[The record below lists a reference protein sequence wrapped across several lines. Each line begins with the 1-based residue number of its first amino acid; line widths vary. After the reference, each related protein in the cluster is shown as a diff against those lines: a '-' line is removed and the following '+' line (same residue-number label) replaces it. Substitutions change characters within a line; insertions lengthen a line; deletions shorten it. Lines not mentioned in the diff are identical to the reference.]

1 MAAQCLH
8 ELDVDMG
15 RISNATYEDAEF
27 VTLINQ
33 LRAGTDLS
41 STWLALRNL
50 VEKRNGERS
59 LWGWK
64 VPGVPIPEVL
74 GLLRNPCLVLVHR
87 DMVAICSRLADSEQ
101 QDFLDVYR
109 HFNKLQSE
117 LHEIVLSLPYP
128 RLFVSYE
135 KALAD
140 PERFTRTLARFVGI
154 NAGEDD
160 LQRASEAIIP
170 TPPAYVADTRA
181 VAIHGNL
188 DGVFGNRIMGWA
200 ARPAVPGEP
209 IRVRITI
216 DGEHVFDVVTRTSRP
231 DVTRHLAYLR
241 GSDLAG
247 GSDEHGFELAIPL
260 ELQDGREHEI
270 AVEVVGTKDYRI
282 GDSPQRLSFPKS

>member
-1 MAAQCLH
+1 MAARCLH

-33 LRAGTDLS
+33 LRAGTDPS
-41 STWLALRNL
+41 STWQALRNL
-50 VEKRNGERS
+50 VEKRNGEKS

-64 VPGVPIPEVL
+64 VPGVPIPEVFD
-74 GLLRNPCLVLVHR
+74 LLRNPCLILVHR
-87 DMVAICSRLADSEQ
+87 DMVAMCSRLADSEQ

-117 LHEIVLSLPYP
+117 LHEIAFSLPYP

-140 PERFTRTLARFVGI
+140 PERFSRILARFIGI

-160 LQRASEAIIP
+160 LRRASEAVIP
-170 TPPAYVADTRA
+170 SPAAYVADTRA

-200 ARPAVPGEP
+200 ARPAVPEAP

-216 DGEHVFDVVTRTSRP
+216 DGEHVFDIVTRTSRP
-231 DVTRHLAYLR
+231 DVTRHLAYLS
-241 GSDLAG
+241 GSDLAET
-247 GSDEHGFELAIPL
+247 SDGHGFEVVIPP

-270 AVEVVGTKDYRI
+270 VVEVVGTEDYRI
-282 GDSPQRLSFPKS
+282 GDSPQWLWFPKS